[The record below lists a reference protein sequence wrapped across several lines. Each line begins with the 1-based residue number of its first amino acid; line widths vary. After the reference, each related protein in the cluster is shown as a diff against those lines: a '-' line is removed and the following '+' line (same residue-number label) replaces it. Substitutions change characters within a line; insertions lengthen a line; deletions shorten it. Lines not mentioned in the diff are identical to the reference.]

1 MKIKRPTQISIKY
14 GNQTI
19 IMKYF
24 SMYFVY
30 AGHNVNKTLDETLQM
45 VKKKAKIQNE
55 REKVLKIPLI
65 RIGVSN
71 NAVCSGL
78 ILKKYCI

>member
-1 MKIKRPTQISIKY
+1 
-14 GNQTI
+14 
-19 IMKYF
+19 
-24 SMYFVY
+24 MYFVY
-30 AGHNVNKTLDETLQM
+30 AGHNVNKTLDRTIQM
-45 VKKKAKIQNE
+45 VKKKKAKIQNE

-78 ILKKYCI
+78 ILKKYCV